1 MTRKE
6 NLCIANSE
14 CSKYEDLRTREQAEK
29 KLVIDYVITTKR
41 DLNKIKTME
50 IDEEKEFRIC
60 KVKMQNKKQWKSQCY
75 NDKYRYERKRQE
87 KKVIRSTIKSW
98 NKNE

>member
-1 MTRKE
+1 MTRLELKLAQTHVALTGQTRQQVLQLMMTRKE

-60 KVKMQNKKQWKSQCY
+60 KVKMQNKKQ
-75 NDKYRYERKRQE
+75 
-87 KKVIRSTIKSW
+87 
-98 NKNE
+98 